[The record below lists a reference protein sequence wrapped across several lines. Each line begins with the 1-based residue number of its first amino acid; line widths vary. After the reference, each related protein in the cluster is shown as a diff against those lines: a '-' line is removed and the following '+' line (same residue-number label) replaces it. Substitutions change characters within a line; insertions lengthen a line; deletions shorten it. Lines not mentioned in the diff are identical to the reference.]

1 REKVST
7 SQNTLDILRTLL
19 GVAAS
24 GYRPSLSRDGI
35 EQRLRGRGLVFDL
48 VLQLFLQRRP
58 RDLLQNRLVVVAAK
72 QDVTLHAEVRPQL
85 LEPRR
90 PHRSLQSDDGD
101 DGLAVD
107 VLRHLGLT
115 SEIANSFGTAARLGH
130 EQVRRH
136 GLLLEEQNLT
146 LGLERT
152 FRYSV
157 GADDPL
163 VLRRGLVARN
173 EVRPPRAQGEQLLLG
188 RLVTI
193 DRP

>member
-1 REKVST
+1 
-7 SQNTLDILRTLL
+7 
-19 GVAAS
+19 
-24 GYRPSLSRDGI
+24 
-35 EQRLRGRGLVFDL
+35 
-48 VLQLFLQRRP
+48 
-58 RDLLQNRLVVVAAK
+58 
-72 QDVTLHAEVRPQL
+72 
-85 LEPRR
+85 
-90 PHRSLQSDDGD
+90 D

-193 DRP
+193 DRPLDDVAPDLRHDVLLIAGELGSVTQHGAVIIRERDHRGERRVGRARPGLGLVGVTAEAVKLPRFSLNYHTHYYPLLLFTRICMAGRPSASPAL